1 MWRSVQH
8 FLLTISRA
16 LMFCSSHPVL
26 SFPWNFA
33 RLHQVSSFASIFLKA
48 RSDPYLSSR
57 QCVLMNVSSVSA
69 MAWEYVVASELACL
83 LITCYQVLQYEQ
95 SQYVRQFGMNPLTD
109 KLVDL
114 EARIIKAPTLKYN
127 SESKRPNV
135 VRTACLS
142 LTRWVDVPQ

>member
-1 MWRSVQH
+1 
-8 FLLTISRA
+8 
-16 LMFCSSHPVL
+16 
-26 SFPWNFA
+26 
-33 RLHQVSSFASIFLKA
+33 
-48 RSDPYLSSR
+48 
-57 QCVLMNVSSVSA
+57 MNVSSVSA
-69 MAWEYVVASELACL
+69 MAWGYVVASELTCL
-83 LITCYQVLQYEQ
+83 SITCYQVLKYGQ

-142 LTRWVDVPQ
+142 LTR